1 MSPAPIRRLKRQEI
15 VQRDTLAVMHH
26 LRFAMFGVFGLA
38 LLNVAA
44 AQQPAQLVIV
54 NVRVFTGARVID
66 RATITV
72 ADGKILSIAP
82 TPPARATVTIDG
94 TAKTALP
101 GLIDA
106 HVHVLQGI
114 TEADTRAFID
124 GALKERLQAFQRHG
138 VTTVKSASD
147 PTDLILRIRQEL
159 RDGTLAGPRL
169 LVVGPSFTAPGGHPA
184 STICRGDAWCRAHR
198 AAEVDSEEQARREV
212 RRLAQSGVDAIK
224 LVYSNGEPEFK
235 SSFPKLRLEIVK
247 AIVEEARSLGLPV
260 TAHVADE
267 SMTLEVLAAGVSGV
281 EHGPNA
287 PLDSDALARALKS
300 PERSLVPTLATLAAR
315 ATPSLQLRSQTTAE
329 LHKAGVRI
337 VVGTD
342 TRLQMPPGLSTI
354 QEVELLVKAG
364 LSPEAA
370 LKAATSDAARHLG
383 LEKEIG
389 TLETGMS
396 ADILLVRGDPLRS
409 LPDLHQ
415 VDAVVQTGRIVFR
428 PQP

>member
-1 MSPAPIRRLKRQEI
+1 
-15 VQRDTLAVMHH
+15 
-26 LRFAMFGVFGLA
+26 MFVVFVLGL
-38 LLNVAA
+38 LGMAA
-44 AQQPAQLVIV
+44 AQQPAQLVIS

-72 ADGKILSIAP
+72 ADGKILSIAT

-94 TAKTALP
+94 TGKTALP

-106 HVHVLQGI
+106 HVHILVGI

-124 GALKERLQAFQRHG
+124 SALKERLQAFLRHG

-147 PTDLILRIRQEL
+147 PTDLVLGIRQDL
-159 RDGTLAGPRL
+159 RDGMLAGPRL

-184 STICRGDAWCRAHR
+184 STICRGDAWCRANR
-198 AAEVDSEEQARREV
+198 AAEVDSEKQARREV
-212 RRLAQSGVDAIK
+212 RRLAQRGVDAIK
-224 LVYSNGEPEFK
+224 VVYSSGEPEFK
-235 SSFPKLRLEIVK
+235 TSFPKLRLEIVK
-247 AIVEEARSLGLPV
+247 AIVEEARALGLPV
-260 TAHVADE
+260 TAHVTEE
-267 SMTLEVLAAGVSGV
+267 SMALEVLAAGVSGV

-315 ATPSLQLRSQTTAE
+315 TTPSLQLRSQTTAE

-342 TRLQMPPGLSTI
+342 TRQQMPPGLSTI
-354 QEVELLVKAG
+354 QEIELLVKAG

-370 LKAATSDAARHLG
+370 LKAATSVAARHLG
-383 LEKEIG
+383 LENEIG

-396 ADILLVRGDPLRS
+396 ADILLVRGDPLRDIG
-409 LPDLHQ
+409 DLHQ
-415 VDAVVQTGRIVFR
+415 VDAVVQAGRIVFR
-428 PQP
+428 QGP

>member
-1 MSPAPIRRLKRQEI
+1 MP
-15 VQRDTLAVMHH
+15 VAVIDH
-26 LRFAMFGVFGLA
+26 LRSVMFVVFALGL
-38 LLNVAA
+38 LSVAA
-44 AQQPAQLVIV
+44 AQQPAQLVIA

-72 ADGKILSIAP
+72 ADGKILSIAA

-94 TAKTALP
+94 TGKTALP

-106 HVHVLQGI
+106 HVHMLAGI
-114 TEADTRAFID
+114 TEADTRTFID
-124 GALKERLQAFQRHG
+124 GALKERLQAFLRHG

-147 PTDLILRIRQEL
+147 PTDLILGIRQDL

-169 LVVGPSFTAPGGHPA
+169 LVVGPSFTARGGHPA
-184 STICRGDAWCRAHR
+184 STICRGDAWCRANR

-224 LVYSNGEPEFK
+224 VVYSSGEPEFK

-260 TAHVADE
+260 TAHVTEE
-267 SMTLEVLAAGVSGV
+267 SMALEVLAAGVSGV

-315 ATPSLQLRSQTTAE
+315 TTPVAAIAIADDRSSSQGGCPDRGRHRYTAANAAWAVD
-329 LHKAGVRI
+329 HPRGRAAGQGGIVSRGGTQGRHVRRCAASR
-337 VVGTD
+337 VGKRD
-342 TRLQMPPGLSTI
+342 RYARDRHERRHPSRSGRS
-354 QEVELLVKAG
+354 A
-364 LSPEAA
+364 PEYRRP
-370 LKAATSDAARHLG
+370 SSGGCRRPDGQDRV
-383 LEKEIG
+383 
-389 TLETGMS
+389 S
-396 ADILLVRGDPLRS
+396 ANPIEWKGY
-409 LPDLHQ
+409 
-415 VDAVVQTGRIVFR
+415 G
-428 PQP
+428 

>member
-1 MSPAPIRRLKRQEI
+1 M
-15 VQRDTLAVMHH
+15 
-26 LRFAMFGVFGLA
+26 
-38 LLNVAA
+38 
-44 AQQPAQLVIV
+44 
-54 NVRVFTGARVID
+54 
-66 RATITV
+66 
-72 ADGKILSIAP
+72 
-82 TPPARATVTIDG
+82 
-94 TAKTALP
+94 
-101 GLIDA
+101 
-106 HVHVLQGI
+106 
-114 TEADTRAFID
+114 
-124 GALKERLQAFQRHG
+124 
-138 VTTVKSASD
+138 
-147 PTDLILRIRQEL
+147 
-159 RDGTLAGPRL
+159 
-169 LVVGPSFTAPGGHPA
+169 
-184 STICRGDAWCRAHR
+184 
-198 AAEVDSEEQARREV
+198 
-212 RRLAQSGVDAIK
+212 
-224 LVYSNGEPEFK
+224 
-235 SSFPKLRLEIVK
+235 K

-260 TAHVADE
+260 TAHVTDE

-315 ATPSLQLRSQTTAE
+315 ATPSLQLRSQTIAE

-370 LKAATSDAARHLG
+370 LKAATSVAARHLG

-409 LPDLHQ
+409 IPDLHQ

>member
-1 MSPAPIRRLKRQEI
+1 MF
-15 VQRDTLAVMHH
+15 VV
-26 LRFAMFGVFGLA
+26 FALGL
-38 LLNVAA
+38 LSVAA
-44 AQQPAQLVIV
+44 AQQPAQLVIA
-54 NVRVFTGARVID
+54 NVHVFTGARVID
-66 RATITV
+66 RSTITV
-72 ADGKILSIAP
+72 ADGKILSIAS
-82 TPPARATVTIDG
+82 TPPARATVAIDG
-94 TAKTALP
+94 TGKTALP

-124 GALKERLQAFQRHG
+124 GALKERLQAFLRHG

-147 PTDLILRIRQEL
+147 PTDLILRIRQNL

-169 LVVGPSFTAPGGHPA
+169 LVVGPSFTARGGHPA
-184 STICRGDAWCRAHR
+184 STICRGDAWCRANR

-224 LVYSNGEPEFK
+224 VVYSSGEPEFK

-260 TAHVADE
+260 TAHVTEE
-267 SMTLEVLAAGVSGV
+267 SMALEVLAAGASGV

-287 PLDSDALARALKS
+287 PLDLDALARALKS
-300 PERSLVPTLATLAAR
+300 PERSLVPTLAALAAR
-315 ATPSLQLRSQTTAE
+315 TPPTPSLQLRSQTTAA

-342 TRLQMPPGLSTI
+342 TRLQMPPGLSTV

-364 LSPEAA
+364 LSTEAA
-370 LKAATSDAARHLG
+370 LKAATSVAARHLG

-389 TLETGMS
+389 TLGTGMS
-396 ADILLVRGDPLRS
+396 ADILLVRGDPIRNIG
-409 LPDLHQ
+409 DLHQ

-428 PQP
+428 PGP

>member
-1 MSPAPIRRLKRQEI
+1 ML
-15 VQRDTLAVMHH
+15 H

-44 AQQPAQLVIV
+44 AQQPAQLVIA
-54 NVRVFTGARVID
+54 NVRVFTGTRVID

-72 ADGKILSIAP
+72 ADGKILSIAS
-82 TPPARATVTIDG
+82 TPPARATGTIDG
-94 TAKTALP
+94 TGKTALP

-124 GALKERLQAFQRHG
+124 GALKERLQAFLRHG

-147 PTDLILRIRQEL
+147 PTDLILRVRKDL
-159 RDGTLAGPRL
+159 KDGTLAGPRL
-169 LVVGPSFTAPGGHPA
+169 LVVGPSFTARGGHPA
-184 STICRGDAWCRAHR
+184 STICRGDAWCRANR

-224 LVYSNGEPEFK
+224 VVYSSGEPEFK
-235 SSFPKLRLEIVK
+235 SSFPKLSLEIVK
-247 AIVEEARSLGLPV
+247 AIVEEARSVGLPV
-260 TAHVADE
+260 TAHVTDE
-267 SMTLEVLAAGVSGV
+267 SMALEVLAAGVSGV

-287 PLDSDALARALKS
+287 PLDSGALARALKS

-315 ATPSLQLRSQTTAE
+315 ATPSLQLRSQTIAD

-370 LKAATSDAARHLG
+370 LKAATSVAARNLG

-389 TLETGMS
+389 TLETGMT

-409 LPDLHQ
+409 ITDLHQ

-428 PQP
+428 PRP

>member
-1 MSPAPIRRLKRQEI
+1 MIE
-15 VQRDTLAVMHH
+15 LATMHH
-26 LRFAMFGVFGLA
+26 LRFLMFVIFELGL
-38 LLNVAA
+38 LSVTD
-44 AQQPAQLVIV
+44 AQQPGQLVIA

-72 ADGKILSIAP
+72 ADGKILSIAA

-94 TAKTALP
+94 TGKTALP

-106 HVHVLQGI
+106 HVHMLTGI
-114 TEADTRAFID
+114 TEADTRAFITS
-124 GALKERLQAFQRHG
+124 ALKERLQAFLRHG

-147 PTDLILRIRQEL
+147 PTDLILGIRRDL

-184 STICRGDAWCRAHR
+184 TTICRGDAWCRANR
-198 AAEVDSEEQARREV
+198 AAEVDSEEHARREV
-212 RRLAQSGVDAIK
+212 RRLAQRGVDAIK
-224 LVYSNGEPEFK
+224 VVYSSGEPEFN
-235 SSFPKLRLEIVK
+235 SSFPKLSLQIVK
-247 AIVEEARSLGLPV
+247 AIVDEARSFGLPV
-260 TAHVADE
+260 TAHVTEE
-267 SMTLEVLAAGVSGV
+267 SMALEVLAAGVSGV

-315 ATPSLQLRSQTTAE
+315 TTPSLQLRSQTIAA
-329 LHKAGVRI
+329 LHTAGVRI

-342 TRLQMPPGLSTI
+342 TRLQMPPGLSTV

-370 LKAATSDAARHLG
+370 LKAATSVAARHLG

-389 TLETGMS
+389 TLETGMG
-396 ADILLVRGDPLRS
+396 ADILLVRGDPLRNIA
-409 LPDLHQ
+409 DLHQ

-428 PQP
+428 PGQ

>member
-1 MSPAPIRRLKRQEI
+1 MAVIHHRRFVLF
-15 VQRDTLAVMHH
+15 VVFTL
-26 LRFAMFGVFGLA
+26 GL
-38 LLNVAA
+38 LSVAA
-44 AQQPAQLVIV
+44 AQQPAQFVIA
-54 NVRVFTGARVID
+54 NVRVFTGVRVID

-72 ADGKILSIAP
+72 ADGKIRSISA
-82 TPPARATVTIDG
+82 TPPARGTVTVDG
-94 TAKTALP
+94 TGKTALP

-106 HVHVLQGI
+106 HVHLLVGI
-114 TEADTRAFID
+114 TEADTHTFINS
-124 GALKERLQAFQRHG
+124 ALKERLQAFLRHG

-147 PTDLILRIRQEL
+147 PTDLILGIRRDL

-184 STICRGDAWCRAHR
+184 TTICRGEAWCRANR

-224 LVYSNGEPEFK
+224 VVYSSGEPEFK
-235 SSFPKLRLEIVK
+235 TSFPKLRLEVVK

-260 TAHVADE
+260 TAHVTEE
-267 SMTLEVLAAGVSGV
+267 SMALEVLAAGVSGV

-287 PLDSDALARALKS
+287 PLDSDALAQALKT

-315 ATPSLQLRSQTTAE
+315 TTPSLQMRSQTTAE

-342 TRLQMPPGLSTI
+342 TRQQMPPGLSTI
-354 QEVELLVKAG
+354 QELELLVKAG

-370 LKAATSDAARHLG
+370 LKAATSVGARHLG

-396 ADILLVRGDPLRS
+396 ADILLVRGDPLRDIG
-409 LPDLHQ
+409 DLHQ
-415 VDAVVQTGRIVFR
+415 VDTVVQAGRIVFR
-428 PQP
+428 QGP

>member
-1 MSPAPIRRLKRQEI
+1 MRGAGRYTSDRHTPPQIRDVRGLRAGSPERGSRSA
-15 VQRDTLAVMHH
+15 
-26 LRFAMFGVFGLA
+26 
-38 LLNVAA
+38 
-44 AQQPAQLVIV
+44 PAQLAIA
-54 NVRVFTGARVID
+54 NVRVFTGAQVID

-72 ADGKILSIAP
+72 ADGKILSIAA

-94 TAKTALP
+94 TGKTALP

-106 HVHVLQGI
+106 HIHMLVGI
-114 TEADTRAFID
+114 TEADTRTFIND
-124 GALKERLQAFQRHG
+124 ALKERLQAFLRHG
-138 VTTVKSASD
+138 VTTVKSTSD
-147 PTDLILRIRQEL
+147 PTDLILDIRQDL

-169 LVVGPSFTAPGGHPA
+169 LVVGPSFTARGGHPA
-184 STICRGDAWCRAHR
+184 TTICRGDAWCRANR

-224 LVYSNGEPEFK
+224 VVYSRGEPEFK
-235 SSFPKLRLEIVK
+235 TSFPTLRLEIVK

-260 TAHVADE
+260 TAHVTEEPMA
-267 SMTLEVLAAGVSGV
+267 LEVLAAGVSGV

-287 PLDSDALARALKS
+287 PLDSNALARALKS

-315 ATPSLQLRSQTTAE
+315 TTPSLQLRSQTTAA

-342 TRLQMPPGLSTI
+342 TRQQMPPGLSTI
-354 QEVELLVKAG
+354 QEIELLVKAG

-370 LKAATSDAARHLG
+370 LKAATSVAARHLG

-396 ADILLVRGDPLRS
+396 ADILLVRGDPLRNIA
-409 LPDLHQ
+409 DLHQ
-415 VDAVVQTGRIVFR
+415 VEAVVQTGRIVFR
-428 PQP
+428 PGP